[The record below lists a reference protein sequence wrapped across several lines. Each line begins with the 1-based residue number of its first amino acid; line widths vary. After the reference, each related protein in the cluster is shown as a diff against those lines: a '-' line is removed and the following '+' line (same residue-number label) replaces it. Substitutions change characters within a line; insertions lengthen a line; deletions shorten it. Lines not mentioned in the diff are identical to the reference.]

1 MTTDTAPPTPDTDP
15 AIPDGAAAKPSGSAQ
30 TYHVFIK
37 ATAQAVWNAI
47 TRPEYSAQ
55 YLFGAL
61 VETTAQIGSPFLY
74 HAPDRS
80 RLWGEDTVLDAV
92 PPHRLVTTYRGLYNP
107 ELAAE
112 PASRVT
118 WLIEPG
124 EDGVTLLTVHH
135 DQLDAAPKTAA
146 RVAATGWMR
155 VLSGLKTVVETGHGM
170 NDTTPAPVTE
180 A

>member
-1 MTTDTAPPTPDTDP
+1 MTIDTADSAPPH
-15 AIPDGAAAKPSGSAQ
+15 IPTTGSAQ
-30 TYHVFIK
+30 TYHVFIR
-37 ATAQAVWNAI
+37 ATAQDVWDGI
-47 TRPEYSAQ
+47 TQPEYSAG

-61 VETTAQIGSPFLY
+61 VDTTAEIGSPFLY

-80 RLWGEDTVLDAV
+80 QLWGEDTVLDAE
-92 PPHRLVTTYRGLYNP
+92 PPHRLVITYRALYDP

-112 PASRVT
+112 PPSRVT

-124 EDGVTLLTVHH
+124 EDGVTLVTVHH

-155 VLSGLKTVVETGHGM
+155 VLSGLKTVLETGHSM
-170 NDTTPAPVTE
+170 NADTLE